1 MVINYGFLS
10 NRFAVMAMGALIMSG
25 EAKLETLGA
34 ERPLNV
40 VFFLVD
46 DLGWSDVGCY
56 GSDFHETPNID
67 RLADEGVRFTD
78 AYSACHVCSPTRA
91 SIMTGKYPAR
101 IGLTDWLPG
110 RKDFQFQKLK
120 QAEINSALPLAE
132 LTLAE
137 AMKENGYVTGHFGKW
152 HLGESPAG
160 PLKQGF
166 DVEVPENWS
175 KGWPKAGY
183 NAPFQFDGLPD
194 KEGDYLTYRLT
205 DEALRFI

>member
-78 AYSACHVCSPTRA
+78 AYSACHVC
-91 SIMTGKYPAR
+91 
-101 IGLTDWLPG
+101 
-110 RKDFQFQKLK
+110 
-120 QAEINSALPLAE
+120 
-132 LTLAE
+132 
-137 AMKENGYVTGHFGKW
+137 
-152 HLGESPAG
+152 
-160 PLKQGF
+160 
-166 DVEVPENWS
+166 
-175 KGWPKAGY
+175 
-183 NAPFQFDGLPD
+183 
-194 KEGDYLTYRLT
+194 
-205 DEALRFI
+205 